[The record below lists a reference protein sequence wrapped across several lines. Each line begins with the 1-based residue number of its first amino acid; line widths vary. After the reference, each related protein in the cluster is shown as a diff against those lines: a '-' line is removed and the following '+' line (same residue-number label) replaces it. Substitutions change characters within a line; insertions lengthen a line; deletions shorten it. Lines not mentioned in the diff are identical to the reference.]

1 MNVTFAPSNPRL
13 GLLCTS
19 VNTGAAIGQPKLY
32 KTTDGGQSWHE
43 VTGLPPMSSA
53 PSSTTSVPPLLYCTT
68 FIDATDTTD
77 IFLQQI
83 VFNPS
88 GAGFA
93 IARALY
99 RSRDGGAT
107 WGPPLATLDQTNGF
121 GLLAVVGSRL
131 VATALPSVYGARGC
145 SDTDPLPPAQPST
158 VVYASDDGGQT
169 WQPVGQSIE
178 SQHLSVEGM
187 ALTGTTIF
195 ARATTLFPGGCA
207 TTGNTFQPKTSL
219 WRSSDDGRS
228 WQQVATFSTVLN
240 SLSFTP
246 RADGTG
252 YYGVGLLASPNAS
265 PASASVTVLFS
276 SDGGTTWA
284 PLPGLD
290 PSRTT
295 ITDPSDVQWNTIAIT
310 PSGAVVGQ
318 VAQYP
323 IPGGPSGIVA
333 IRPSDPQPAWTLYA
347 PDASTAA
354 GTVSG
359 ITTIASGSTLWALDV
374 TAHTLSYLPLP

>member
-1 MNVTFAPSNPRL
+1 
-13 GLLCTS
+13 
-19 VNTGAAIGQPKLY
+19 
-32 KTTDGGQSWHE
+32 
-43 VTGLPPMSSA
+43 
-53 PSSTTSVPPLLYCTT
+53 
-68 FIDATDTTD
+68 
-77 IFLQQI
+77 

-93 IARALY
+93 LARALY
-99 RSRDGGAT
+99 RSRDGGVT
-107 WGPPLATLDQTNGF
+107 WGLPLATLDQTNGF
-121 GLLAVVGSRL
+121 GQFAVVGSRF
-131 VATALPSVYGARGC
+131 VATALPSVFGARGC

-158 VVYASDDGGQT
+158 VVYASDDGGKT

-178 SQHLSVEGM
+178 SQHLSVDGM
-187 ALTGTTIF
+187 VLMGTTIIV
-195 ARATTLFPGGCA
+195 RATTLFPGGCA

-228 WQQVATFSTVLN
+228 WQQVATFSAVLN
-240 SLSFTP
+240 MLSFTP

-252 YYGVGLLASPNAS
+252 YLGVGLLASPSAS
-265 PASASVTVLFS
+265 PASASFTVLFS

-295 ITDPSDVQWNTIAIT
+295 ITAPSDVQWDTIAIT
-310 PSGAVVGQ
+310 PSGAVAGQ

-323 IPGGPSGIVA
+323 IPGGPSAIVV

-354 GTVSG
+354 GAVSG
-359 ITTIASGSTLWALDV
+359 ITTVASGSTLWALDV